1 MQSTYH
7 INLDTQI
14 YAKSSNDIYLGKSV
28 YVAMGYILIVKS
40 VCEKQLLDFATLDI
54 QTVQYQ
60 PKLVV
65 CAFMYLVL
73 GK

>member
-1 MQSTYH
+1 M
-7 INLDTQI
+7 
-14 YAKSSNDIYLGKSV
+14 
-28 YVAMGYILIVKS
+28 
-40 VCEKQLLDFATLDI
+40 QLLDFATLDI

-73 GK
+73 GKEMGDFKLK